1 MIKYSRVYRNQAT
14 VIPKEINVKT
24 IEKENVIKWTINQK
38 SQEISA
44 NFLSKR
50 DMNKDNINKIIKTE
64 EFVYIYR
71 NISEKRHI
79 VLPVEVEKILNFD
92 YKRDLLKWTV
102 KSDKIVIDKLPK
114 ANFMNISGILN
125 K

>member
-92 YKRDLLKWTV
+92 YRRDLLKWTV
-102 KSDKIVIDKLPK
+102 KSDRIIIDKLPK
-114 ANFMNISGILN
+114 ADLMKISGILN